1 MRAHDL
7 RDFIK
12 KLRDELDAL
21 QDAQQLIEESFGE
34 GLKLFIGEALIDV
47 DEETATE
54 YHEKLVEEKG
64 DDLDKKKDELEE
76 IEGEMKDL
84 KSYLYARFGNSIN
97 LEEEWAGLVC
107 MLIHN
112 N

>member
-12 KLRDELDAL
+12 KLRDDLDAL

-34 GLKLFIGEALIDV
+34 GLNLFIGEALIDV

-54 YHEKLVEEKG
+54 YHEKLVDEKG

-97 LEEEWAGLVC
+97 LEEE
-107 MLIHN
+107 
-112 N
+112 

>member
-7 RDFIK
+7 RIFIK

-54 YHEKLVEEKG
+54 YHEKLVEEKS
-64 DDLDKKKDELEE
+64 DDLDKKKDEVEE
-76 IEGEMKDL
+76 IDGEMKDL
-84 KSYLYARFGNSIN
+84 KSYLYSRFGNSIN
-97 LEEEWAGLVC
+97 LEEE
-107 MLIHN
+107 
-112 N
+112 

>member
-12 KLRDELDAL
+12 KLRDDLDAL

-54 YHEKLVEEKG
+54 YLEKLVDEKG

-84 KSYLYARFGNSIN
+84 CNSREISK
-97 LEEEWAGLVC
+97 L
-107 MLIHN
+107 
-112 N
+112 